1 MLIKKFRTCAT
12 TRFTLSHMKNL
23 IICFNKLMIKFIHAR
38 FILLTLLLFFG
49 NLNLISAS
57 AYSCSLLNDT
67 DTTVADTA
75 ESGLADTVITA
86 ENTGAALIGE
96 NAQIIPRTQTFSFDI
111 VRILRGILG
120 MIVLVALAYLF
131 STNRKAISW
140 QVVYVGLAIQ
150 LVLAICILWIPG
162 FQTVF
167 EFVGKVFVKII
178 DFTLEGTKYLFKS
191 IETGKIEPPLLNFV
205 ITILPTI
212 IFFSAITSI
221 LYYLRVIQV
230 VVFGLAWLLSKAL
243 KITGAEGLSVA
254 GNIFLGQTESPLM
267 IKGYL
272 DKMNKSQMLL
282 VMSGGM
288 ATLAGG
294 VLAVYINVLG
304 GTDPIQKLIF
314 AKHLLAASV
323 MAAPGVIVISKILIP
338 QTEEVNTDVEVPKEK
353 IGKNLLDA
361 ITIGTSE
368 GLRLAVNVAA
378 MLLVFIALIAMINFI
393 FLKIGNWTNLN
404 PLIGEITSGR
414 YEELSLQFILGYSLS
429 PLMWLIGVC
438 SEDMTL
444 VGQLLG
450 EKIILTEFIS
460 YISLADMK
468 TAGAFTETK
477 SIIMSTYI
485 LCGFANFASIGIQI
499 GGIGALA
506 PSQRILLSRLGLRA
520 LLAGTLASLLSA
532 TIIGMILG

>member
-338 QTEEVNTDVEVPKEK
+338 QTEKVNTDVEVPKEK

-361 ITIGTSE
+361 ITIGTSD

>member
-1 MLIKKFRTCAT
+1 
-12 TRFTLSHMKNL
+12 
-23 IICFNKLMIKFIHAR
+23 MIKFIHAR

-323 MAAPGVIVISKILIP
+323 MAAPGVIVISKILIL
-338 QTEEVNTDVEVPKEK
+338 QTEKVNTDVEVPKEK

-361 ITIGTSE
+361 ITIGTSD

>member
-323 MAAPGVIVISKILIP
+323 MAAPGVIVISKILIL
-338 QTEEVNTDVEVPKEK
+338 QTEKVNTDVEVPKEK

-361 ITIGTSE
+361 ITIGTSD